1 LAAVQSKEYILSSGN
16 SSSKI
21 ETSTRNSTKPIAT
34 SIKSSKSINKT
45 ASERNIQ
52 FQSQVFSVPI
62 DANIETRPE
71 GPFWDVMSQTYE
83 KCCSLNRDR
92 IKPILVK
99 DDLELNNELFSSF
112 SNQTHILHHRA
123 QGMFAIFETHNA
135 FQQFDGFSQNQYS
148 VQIMSSTGFY
158 LVTKR
163 EMNGSPTI
171 TPIALSILL
180 NAWPLLLII
189 LVANGYAAIIIWL
202 LVSRFWFLISFVL
215 NRL

>member
-1 LAAVQSKEYILSSGN
+1 LAAVQTKEYILSSGN
-16 SSSKI
+16 SSNKI
-21 ETSTRNSTKPIAT
+21 TTLAQNTTKPVMP
-34 SIKSSKSINKT
+34 SGKSSKSINKT
-45 ASERNIQ
+45 ASERNVK

-62 DANIETRPE
+62 DANIESRPE
-71 GPFWDVMSQTYE
+71 GPFWEVMSKTYE

-112 SNQTHILHHRA
+112 SNQTHILHHRS
-123 QGMFAIFETHNA
+123 QGMFAIFETHHA

-158 LVTKR
+158 LITKR

-202 LVSRFWFLISFVL
+202 LVSQLLFFI
-215 NRL
+215 